1 MLGSSTT
8 ATTTAR
14 TTTPC
19 LLSFAAVSSF
29 SASAFST
36 SSSVWCW
43 TLLPHQGSSHDMKT
57 YDSSWSCSCCP
68 NICGSNGKADVHH
81 LPPSERKSISATSL
95 LNPTRLID
103 RARENIQHT
112 SNLFLHRNPKN
123 ECYWFRLVPYQRR
136 HASTS
141 QPAKPPS
148 PRGFPSL
155 SESEQESASDTA
167 NCWAFLAFCYL
178 CDSDPFKLFSTFQ

>member
-1 MLGSSTT
+1 MELQ
-8 ATTTAR
+8 
-14 TTTPC
+14 
-19 LLSFAAVSSF
+19 LLSKHLWLKRKSRRPSS
-29 SASAFST
+29 SAFRAEIYI
-36 SSSVWCW
+36 CY
-43 TLLPHQGSSHDMKT
+43 LLVEPHQ
-57 YDSSWSCSCCP
+57 
-68 NICGSNGKADVHH
+68 
-81 LPPSERKSISATSL
+81 
-95 LNPTRLID
+95 ID
-103 RARENIQHT
+103 RPCPLT
-112 SNLFLHRNPKN
+112 SNIHPTCSQNPKN

-178 CDSDPFKLFSTFQ
+178 CAIVCFFFCTDALHLKPEQVHQLCQQENVGTMWCNLKVRSEFIA